1 MGQSLANI
9 YVHLI
14 FSTKHRQPLITESVE
29 GKLHAYLGGIC
40 RGLECPP
47 IKVGGWRDHVHILC
61 RLSKKISLIKLLED
75 VKSDSSKW
83 MKTNGDDYQKFY
95 WQNGYGAFSVSPTE
109 VSAVVEYIAN
119 QKKHHAQV
127 SFQDEY
133 RGFLKEY
140 EIEYDERY
148 VWD

>member
-40 RGLECPP
+40 RVLECPP
-47 IKVGGWRDHVHILC
+47 IKVGGWRDHVRILC

-109 VSAVVEYIAN
+109 VSAVVEY
-119 QKKHHAQV
+119 
-127 SFQDEY
+127 
-133 RGFLKEY
+133 
-140 EIEYDERY
+140 
-148 VWD
+148 

>member
-1 MGQSLANI
+1 
-9 YVHLI
+9 
-14 FSTKHRQPLITESVE
+14 
-29 GKLHAYLGGIC
+29 
-40 RGLECPP
+40 
-47 IKVGGWRDHVHILC
+47 
-61 RLSKKISLIKLLED
+61 
-75 VKSDSSKW
+75 